1 MADLFGDGY
10 IQGTD
15 GSDVIKAWW
24 GTYVPTTIDAGGG
37 DDAVVAGEANDT
49 VYGGDGYDKIET
61 RGGDD
66 LAYGGDGNDTL
77 IGLNGNDTLDG
88 QNGDDSVDG
97 GGGSDVLYGGDGND
111 RLQGGWH
118 DEYSSDTLYGGAGD
132 DKLQG
137 GKGDMANDVL
147 TGGSGADT
155 FYFGSE
161 GDDYGPYQ
169 GFGTDTIT
177 DFNPWEGDRINVVA
191 VHDVNKTYWG
201 DSNDLRSFDVW
212 TDGTNSYVQLE
223 ANAGDHSHGIAGTI
237 VLQNF
242 VIEDA
247 NSFVQDYV
255 IAWPNPQYA
264 DF

>member
-1 MADLFGDGY
+1 MAY
-10 IQGTD
+10 IRIDQYGNDVINGTD
-15 GSDVIKAWW
+15 GDDYIY
-24 GTYVPTTIDAGGG
+24 TGGG
-37 DDAVVAGEANDT
+37 T
-49 VYGGDGYDKIET
+49 
-61 RGGDD
+61 
-66 LAYGGDGNDTL
+66 
-77 IGLNGNDTLDG
+77 
-88 QNGDDSVDG
+88 
-97 GGGSDVLYGGDGND
+97 DVLYGGAGND
-111 RLQGGWH
+111 GLDAGWR
-118 DEYSSDTLYGGAGD
+118 DQYSSDTLYGGDGN

-137 GKGDMANDVL
+137 GKADMANDVL
-147 TGGSGADT
+147 SGGSGADT

-201 DSNDLRSFDVW
+201 NSGDLRCFNVW
-212 TDGTNSYVQLE
+212 NDGTNSYVQLE
-223 ANAGDHSHGIAGTI
+223 ATAGDHSHGIAGTI

-242 VIEDA
+242 VISDG

-255 IAWPNPQYA
+255 VAWPNPEYV